1 MRVLRAI
8 LLVILSGLS
17 LSGCEPA
24 SEPVVPIWEQVK
36 IGELAPPSPDSSRQA
51 KFLATVNLDVYTL
64 DVPAENIRQLDDL
77 WQTLSAKPIQTNSYS
92 AFAGNSFRVRLGRT
106 TMWEQVRDLL
116 AAAGAQDAG
125 TTSLVIGNDEPA
137 NLPVANVPQN
147 SEISFV
153 GTDLSSQTVKAG
165 PGLLVLRLREQAI
178 PGARGVRKIIAYPV
192 YTLALTSAIP
202 ELDEQNRRRE
212 FYFDSAAFAA
222 QMTPGDLLVLAPDS
236 YSGETLTL
244 GGRFFNRPEPV
255 LFFDTETKE
264 PPKRRPAFRVLV
276 VVCTRIND

>member
-1 MRVLRAI
+1 MRAPRIILLAI
-8 LLVILSGLS
+8 LSWLS
-17 LSGCEPA
+17 LGGCKE
-24 SEPVVPIWEQVK
+24 SSQPVVPIWEQVK
-36 IGELAPPSPDSSRQA
+36 IGELAPQSPDPSRRAQ
-51 KFLATVNLDVYTL
+51 FLATVNLDIYTL
-64 DVPAENIRQLDDL
+64 DVPAENIRKLDDL
-77 WQTLSAKPIQTNSYS
+77 WQTLSAKPIQTNSYN
-92 AFAGNSFRVRLGRT
+92 AFSGNSFRVRMGRT

-137 NLPVANVPQN
+137 DLPVAGISPN
-147 SEISFV
+147 SRIHFV
-153 GTDLSSQTVKAG
+153 GTDLSSQTVEAG

-202 ELDEQNRRRE
+202 ELEEQNRRRE

-255 LFFDTETKE
+255 LFFHAEAKE
-264 PPKRRPAFRVLV
+264 PPKRRPAFRVFVL
-276 VVCTRIND
+276 VCTRIND

>member
-8 LLVILSGLS
+8 LLAVLSGLS

-24 SEPVVPIWEQVK
+24 PEPVVPIWEQVK
-36 IGELAPPSPDSSRQA
+36 IGELAPRSPDPSRQA
-51 KFLATVNLDVYTL
+51 KFLATVNLDIYTL
-64 DVPAENIRQLDDL
+64 DMPAENIRKLDEL
-77 WQTLSAKPIQTNSYS
+77 WQTLSAKPIQTNSYN
-92 AFAGNSFRVRLGRT
+92 AFSGNSFRVRLGRT
-106 TMWEQVRDLL
+106 TMWEQVRNLL

-125 TTSLVIGNDEPA
+125 TAALVVGNDEPA
-137 NLPVANVPQN
+137 DLPVANVPQN

-192 YTLALTSAIP
+192 YALPMTIAIP
-202 ELDEQNRRRE
+202 ELEKQNRRRE

-244 GGRFFNRPEPV
+244 GGRFFNRPDPV
-255 LFFDTETKE
+255 LFFDAETKE
-264 PPKRRPAFRVLV
+264 PPKRRPAFRVFVL
-276 VVCTRIND
+276 VCTRIND